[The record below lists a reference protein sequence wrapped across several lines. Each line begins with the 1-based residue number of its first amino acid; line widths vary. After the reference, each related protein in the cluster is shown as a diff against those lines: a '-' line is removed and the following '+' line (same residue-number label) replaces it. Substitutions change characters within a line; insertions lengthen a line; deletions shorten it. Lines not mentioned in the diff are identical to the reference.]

1 MPTSMSKRTFLTAA
15 GALAAFGASSLLLR
29 RVVHA
34 EKGSG
39 APVSATAT
47 TALPR
52 TPSGDLGPFYPV
64 EHPLDT
70 DFDLTR
76 LRDGGPRARGPIIE
90 VAGRVLARDG
100 TPQANARLELWQA
113 NAAGRYAHPGDTRAD
128 AALDPNFQG
137 YADVQADADGHF
149 RILTV
154 RPGLYPVD
162 GLFQRSPHIHFDIRG
177 RQRRLVTQMYF
188 DDTDAK
194 VLAEDKL
201 LQHDMWGKTS
211 PLPSTIFAKLQKE
224 RSRLDASAVLYE
236 FDIVL

>member
-29 RVVHA
+29 RFVHA
-34 EKGSG
+34 EKSSV
-39 APVSATAT
+39 APAPAT

-64 EHPLDT
+64 EPPLDT

-76 LRDGGPRARGPIIE
+76 LRDGGARASGQIIE
-90 VAGRVLARDG
+90 VSGRVLGRDG
-100 TPQANARLELWQA
+100 TPQANARLEIWQA
-113 NAAGRYAHPGDTRAD
+113 NAVGRYAHPGDTRTD
-128 AALDPNFQG
+128 APLDPNFQG
-137 YADVQADADGHF
+137 YADVRADADGQF

-162 GLFQRSPHIHFDIRG
+162 GLFQRSPHVHFDIRG
-177 RQRRLVTQMYF
+177 RQRRLITQMYF

-224 RSRLDASAVLYE
+224 RSRLDASALRYE